1 MSIGF
6 FMFGVCLFFFFVSFL
21 FSKIHQKSELWASKR
36 SERSTF
42 LRGGGGGAQFHVKD
56 IVKYEYSSP
65 PSISWS
71 FFFNFYFLKKVGLKS
86 AGLFIYFEGLCTFD
100 DVSLI
105 SSHTRLSRISA
116 ITSVSYPSSQ
126 SAALFWTLL
135 FEPQTRNDSL
145 LM

>member
-1 MSIGF
+1 
-6 FMFGVCLFFFFVSFL
+6 MFGVCLFFFWSVFCSQRYIKSQSYEQAKEAKDRLFFVVGEEGLNFML
-21 FSKIHQKSELWASKR
+21 KILSNTNTARHQA
-36 SERSTF
+36 
-42 LRGGGGGAQFHVKD
+42 FHEV
-56 IVKYEYSSP
+56 
-65 PSISWS
+65 
-71 FFFNFYFLKKVGLKS
+71 FFNFYFLKKVGLKS

-100 DVSLI
+100 DMSLI

-135 FEPQTRNDSL
+135 LEPQTLNDSL